1 MRESAADASYPSTPE
16 GPVLVC
22 GGAGYIGSHTVRL
35 LRERGVECVVFDN
48 LSTGHRAAVPADV
61 PLVVADLGDREAI
74 ARTLREHRIANVIH
88 FAAKCYVGES
98 VTDPAK
104 YYRENVFYTWNLL
117 EEMRAAK
124 ADRIVFSSTC
134 ATYGNP
140 IQVPMDE
147 SHPQNPIN
155 PYGHTKLHMEH
166 MMGDYSRAYGLRY
179 CALRYF
185 NAAGAAADGTLGEHH
200 EP

>member
-98 VTDPAK
+98 VTDPA
-104 YYRENVFYTWNLL
+104 
-117 EEMRAAK
+117 
-124 ADRIVFSSTC
+124 
-134 ATYGNP
+134 
-140 IQVPMDE
+140 
-147 SHPQNPIN
+147 
-155 PYGHTKLHMEH
+155 
-166 MMGDYSRAYGLRY
+166 
-179 CALRYF
+179 
-185 NAAGAAADGTLGEHH
+185 
-200 EP
+200 